1 MGLGESTIV
10 NRAKST
16 LAKAARRGERFGG
29 TAEKGV
35 RETMGRLGIG
45 RSSAFASKFAEEN
58 DEKEE
63 KRESSSGSGNDWR
76 KNMRRERMMMGL

>member
-1 MGLGESTIV
+1 MGLGKSTIV

-16 LAKAARRGERFGG
+16 LAEAARRGERFGG

-58 DEKEE
+58 DEKEK
-63 KRESSSGSGNDWR
+63 KRESSGGSSNNWR
-76 KNMRRERMMMGL
+76 KNMSGRRMVMGL